1 MYAHNY
7 FASHY
12 VFNELAHSVFNFFI
26 VFCFLDIA
34 FYFVEEF
41 FLCLLFV
48 GIEQQALLISFI
60 RQFIH
65 INANKKANLRSLRY
79 EFPDS
84 KIPGSS
90 KIPYKCIKEMHFLI
104 LENAFYFFKKGI
116 FFFIGEKICSHNQ
129 ASFRVFIRSLG
140 STFKTVAILTS
151 ISNDGCEVL
160 EHQREMVA
168 SFF

>member
-1 MYAHNY
+1 MTGT
-7 FASHY
+7 SSSSS
-12 VFNELAHSVFNFFI
+12 LRI
-26 VFCFLDIA
+26 CFLDIA

-116 FFFIGEKICSHNQ
+116 FFFIGEKFVPIIKRLSEY
-129 ASFRVFIRSLG
+129 L
-140 STFKTVAILTS
+140 L
-151 ISNDGCEVL
+151 DL
-160 EHQREMVA
+160 
-168 SFF
+168 